1 MSAVDAGD
9 RETCEAGVSA
19 ERLVQLRQCT
29 AKTRVAKAVV
39 RRVTWE
45 QAKDFA
51 FGVAKQVE
59 SRSPREFTTN
69 VSLAARRGKIY
80 IDYLRNRRG
89 ATAIAPY
96 SSRARP
102 GAPVAVLLDWEELG
116 TLRSGAACSI
126 RTLSNRLRAL
136 KHCPWAGLNAVRQVL
151 RT

>member
-116 TLRSGAACSI
+116 TLRS
-126 RTLSNRLRAL
+126 
-136 KHCPWAGLNAVRQVL
+136 
-151 RT
+151 